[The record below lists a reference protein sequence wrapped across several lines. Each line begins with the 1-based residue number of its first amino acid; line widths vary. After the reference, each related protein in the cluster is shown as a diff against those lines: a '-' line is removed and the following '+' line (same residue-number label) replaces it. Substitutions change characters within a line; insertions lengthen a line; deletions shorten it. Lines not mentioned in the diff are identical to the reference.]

1 MPIPKSHKSEYLPF
15 SFLFLL
21 YSFPSQIPLKSSTGF
36 ATSIKSEV
44 ISSFTH
50 LSVTEVVEERPCL
63 NLDSTIDFSGTV
75 ALCLQLHQ
83 PKTTLKS
90 TVTKK
95 LYIPKS
101 KKPYKSQVTQS
112 YKYEKSGFTHFLNQ
126 KNNEMCNKLNVN

>member
-1 MPIPKSHKSEYLPF
+1 MPIPKSHKSEYSPL

-21 YSFPSQIPLKSSTGF
+21 YSFPCQIPLKSSTGF

-83 PKTTLKS
+83 PKTTIMS

-101 KKPYKSQVTQS
+101 KKPYTSQVTQS
-112 YKYEKSGFTHFLNQ
+112 YKYEKSGFTHFLNH
-126 KNNEMCNKLNVN
+126 KNNEMCNKLNVD